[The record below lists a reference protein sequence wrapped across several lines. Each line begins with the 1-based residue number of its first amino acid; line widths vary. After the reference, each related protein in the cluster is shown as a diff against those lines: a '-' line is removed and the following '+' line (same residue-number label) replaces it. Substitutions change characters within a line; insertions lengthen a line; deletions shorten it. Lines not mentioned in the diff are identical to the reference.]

1 MWYTSFHKI
10 GYMSDFGRFWS
21 GYQIVLLY
29 PPVSIFFQHSPPM
42 RIFFI
47 ALLLSVTFRD
57 FCLQGGFIIAKHLS
71 FDSCSGIRSRVHVP
85 PVRYLQRKIYFSRQ
99 SRFSAQK
106 KAPQPAYMQVSGL
119 SMHRQGLKP
128 WTPWLRGMYSKQTFV
143 CIFWP
148 CLLNF
153 AILTLMIML

>member
-1 MWYTSFHKI
+1 MSLQLNIICNEFMRSHSSWPHSHFKMIFRMFSHLDTKVHIIIHFVLVKTFLMWYTSFHKI
-10 GYMSDFGRFWS
+10 GYISDFGRFWS

-29 PPVSIFFQHSPPM
+29 PPVSLFFQHSPPM

-99 SRFSAQK
+99 SRFSA
-106 KAPQPAYMQVSGL
+106 
-119 SMHRQGLKP
+119 
-128 WTPWLRGMYSKQTFV
+128 
-143 CIFWP
+143 
-148 CLLNF
+148 
-153 AILTLMIML
+153 